1 MTTKSYAKVNIF
13 LKIIG
18 IRENYHEIFSRF
30 MLVKNLYDTISFEKK
45 DEINDEFVLLGDFG
59 CKKEQN
65 TIYKAFLALKDEK
78 VKKFFK
84 EYKVIVKKNIP
95 KFAGLG
101 GGSSNAAAFLNLT
114 NEVLDLKLSKDNLA
128 KIGSKI
134 GADVSFFIYNYTSAN
149 VSGIGEVVE
158 IFDEKALEIETFTPK
173 IECDTKEVY
182 QKYRSNFLN
191 TIDTEFA
198 KKLSTLKSCDILKNY
213 NGSELNDLF
222 EPSVS
227 LYPKLATCRE
237 KDWFFSG
244 SGSTFFK
251 VKNG

>member
-13 LKIIG
+13 LKIVG
-18 IRENYHEIFSRF
+18 VRENYHKILSRF
-30 MLVKNLYDTISFEKK
+30 MLVKNLYDQLSFEKK
-45 DEINDEFVLLGDFG
+45 DKADDEFVLLGDFG

-78 VKKFFK
+78 VEKFFK
-84 EYKVIVKKNIP
+84 EHKVVINKNIP

-114 NEVLDLKLSKDNLA
+114 NEVLDLRLSKDNLA

-149 VSGIGEVVE
+149 VSGVGEIVE
-158 IFDEKALEIETFTPK
+158 IFDEEALEIETFTPK

-182 QKYRSNFLN
+182 QKYRANFLN
-191 TIDTEFA
+191 TIDAEFA
-198 KKLSTLKSCDILKNY
+198 KKLSTLQSCDILKNH
-213 NGSELNDLF
+213 NEAELNDLF
-222 EPSVS
+222 LPSLS
-227 LYPKLATCRE
+227 LYSKLETYRK